1 MHVDD
6 WLKAAEADATRRGL
20 EELRPLLETLAR
32 ATRALR
38 TADWNDD
45 PSGTPEAPGSRGAAR
60 ADSG

>member
-6 WLKAAEADATRRGL
+6 WLKAVEADAARRGL
-20 EELRPLLETLAR
+20 EELRPLLETLAQ

-45 PSGTPEAPGSRGAAR
+45 PSGAPNPSGGRGPVR
-60 ADSG
+60 TDSA